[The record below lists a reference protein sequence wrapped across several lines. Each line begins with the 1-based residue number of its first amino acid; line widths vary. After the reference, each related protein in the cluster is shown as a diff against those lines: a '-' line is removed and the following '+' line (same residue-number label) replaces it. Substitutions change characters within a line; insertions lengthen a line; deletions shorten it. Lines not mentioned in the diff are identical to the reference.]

1 MCREY
6 SVRYGGYGMRK
17 VGTIL
22 EVRVYG
28 SVNTAQ
34 VKVLESVYWAGDIH
48 SEFVGE
54 FLPPHRFAGRGGIAL
69 NYRDVVRCI

>member
-1 MCREY
+1 M
-6 SVRYGGYGMRK
+6 MK

-22 EVRVYG
+22 EMREYG

-34 VKVLESVYWAGDIH
+34 VKVLESVYLAGDIH

-54 FLPPHRFAGRGGIAL
+54 FLAPHRFAGRGGIAL

>member
-1 MCREY
+1 M
-6 SVRYGGYGMRK
+6 MK

-22 EVRVYG
+22 EMREYG
-28 SVNTAQ
+28 SVNTTQ

-54 FLPPHRFAGRGGIAL
+54 FLAPHRFAGKRIAL

>member
-1 MCREY
+1 M
-6 SVRYGGYGMRK
+6 MK

-28 SVNTAQ
+28 SVNNAQ
-34 VKVLESVYWAGDIH
+34 VKVLESVYWAGDIY
-48 SEFVGE
+48 SEFIGE